1 MPVQTHG
8 VTLSGMRHRLTI
20 ACALVIAL
28 ALSAAGPG
36 TTPARAEPLAEEV
49 AIDRA
54 ALERAVA
61 AYEAAQK
68 TAAEVQV
75 RVDAAMAELD
85 AAVVEQQR
93 CETYLRTRAST
104 LYRTGEAGLLE
115 LLFSA
120 ESLPEL
126 GERLDL
132 LTRMAEQDARTVRD
146 LKSARN
152 LAEGT
157 ARSLLDSQAEQAEA
171 LEALEVEVTRARTE
185 FAASE
190 AALKEYE
197 QRQAAAAR
205 AAREAAARAKT
216 PAPASA
222 RPPQDV
228 TGDGEWRTAVA
239 SHYSRTFTGRGAS
252 GKPIGPYTMMVAHK
266 TLPFGTLVEFEYKG
280 KRAVASVEDRGPY
293 TPGREWD
300 LGPGVVRA
308 LDFSGVHEVRYRIV
322 SR

>member
-1 MPVQTHG
+1 
-8 VTLSGMRHRLTI
+8 MRHRLII
-20 ACALVIAL
+20 ACALIIVL
-28 ALSAAGPG
+28 ALSVTGPG
-36 TTPARAEPLAEEV
+36 ATTARAEPLAEEV

-68 TAAEVQV
+68 TAADVQV
-75 RVDAAMAELD
+75 RVDTAMAELD
-85 AAVVEQQR
+85 AAVAEQQR
-93 CETYLRTRAST
+93 CEAYLRTRVST

-120 ESLPEL
+120 GSLPEL

-157 ARSLLDSQAEQAEA
+157 ARSLLESQAEQAEA
-171 LEALEVEVTRARTE
+171 LEALETEVARARAE

-197 QRQAAAAR
+197 QRQAAARAAAQAAR
-205 AAREAAARAKT
+205 EAAAREAAARAAKT
-216 PAPASA
+216 RPAAPSA
-222 RPPQDV
+222 PPQDV
-228 TGDGEWRTAVA
+228 TSSGEWRTAVA
-239 SHYSRTFTGRGAS
+239 SHYSRTFTGRSAS
-252 GKPIGPYTMMVAHK
+252 GEPIGPYTMMVAHK

-280 KRAVASVEDRGPY
+280 KRAIASVEDRGPY

-300 LGPGVVRA
+300 LGPGVIRA